1 MEKRKTRAEVIKE
14 HLRKCSYIN
23 YGLNIEELRL
33 WETSIKI
40 GQKIGCSKVVKIYYE
55 DELPIVLVKCFG
67 ITYKLS
73 DYKLHDYFLE
83 GELA

>member
-1 MEKRKTRAEVIKE
+1 MDKRKESIKN

-23 YGLNIEELRL
+23 CGLNLVEIRL
-33 WETSIKI
+33 WETSVKI
-40 GQKIGCSKVVKIYYE
+40 GTKIGLAKVVKIYYE
-55 DELPIVLVKCFG
+55 DELPAVLVKCLG

-83 GELA
+83 GEL